1 MRAAEQADSR
11 AGETAAPQVGETVA
25 AQAGETGAARTGG
38 SGEMALAQAE
48 VVAAGWRG
56 AGRYAPSPSGDLHLG
71 NFRTAVLAWLFAK
84 HEGREFRMRIDDIDA
99 QRSSEE
105 SAEQQL
111 LDLATMGI
119 GYEGRLWRQQECWSE
134 YEKALQALR
143 EKGLVY
149 ECYCSRKDIAEAVR
163 APHAAPGAYPGTCRE
178 LGESERAAKR
188 AELAAR
194 GRVPAL
200 RLRAG
205 VDEWEVR
212 ERFAVGADGGSASD
226 GSAGGVYRG
235 AVDDM
240 VLRRGGNVPKAS
252 AGGGDAG
259 ASAGGNA
266 VADAMDGEASAGA
279 SARAQGEPVNRN
291 YAYNLAVVVDDALA
305 GVGQVVRGDDLL
317 SSAPRQAYLAHLLG
331 VPPVEYVHVPLVLGP
346 DGKRLAKR
354 DGAVTLRDFPDGAE
368 GMMRWIAESLGEA
381 VDISAAEAA
390 GAAGAAAESGAAEAV
405 GATGTAAE
413 TGAVETAGAETAET
427 GVAKAAG
434 ATGID
439 ATAGGITPTAL
450 LRTFRPELLPREP
463 VTWQPTETSAN

>member
-1 MRAAEQADSR
+1 MPGKREVGGDGMVRAAEAAIAEQVDSR
-11 AGETAAPQVGETVA
+11 AGETAQ
-25 AQAGETGAARTGG
+25 AQK
-38 SGEMALAQAE
+38 AE
-48 VVAAGWRG
+48 SRG

-105 SAEQQL
+105 SAKQQL

-134 YEKALQALR
+134 YETALQGLR

-163 APHAAPGAYPGTCRE
+163 APHAAPGAYPGTCRD

-212 ERFAVGADGGSASD
+212 ERFAVE
-226 GSAGGVYRG
+226 GGVYRG

-240 VLRRGGNVPKAS
+240 VLRRGGNAPKGS
-252 AGGGDAG
+252 GAGVGAAAPDAGDAG
-259 ASAGGNA
+259 AG
-266 VADAMDGEASAGA
+266 AGA
-279 SARAQGEPVNRN
+279 PGGPVNRD

-331 VPPVEYVHVPLVLGP
+331 LPPVEYVHVPLVLGP

-354 DGAVTLRDFPDGAE
+354 DGAVTLRDFPGGAE

-390 GAAGAAAESGAAEAV
+390 GVTGAVAESGAVEAV

-413 TGAVETAGAETAET
+413 SGLAETTGAETE
-427 GVAKAAG
+427 AAG
-434 ATGID
+434 A
-439 ATAGGITPTAL
+439 AGGITPAAL
-450 LRTFRPELLPREP
+450 LPTFRPELLPRGP
-463 VTWQPTETSAN
+463 VTWRPEDTPAD

>member
-1 MRAAEQADSR
+1 MAA
-11 AGETAAPQVGETVA
+11 QVGETAPPQV
-25 AQAGETGAARTGG
+25 GETGAARTGG
-38 SGEMALAQAE
+38 SGETAPAQAK
-48 VVAAGWRG
+48 VAAAGVEG

-111 LDLATMGI
+111 LDLSTMGI
-119 GYEGRLWRQQECWSE
+119 TYDGEIRRQQETWSE

-163 APHAAPGAYPGTCRE
+163 APHAAPGAYPGTCRD

-240 VLRRGGNVPKAS
+240 VLRRGGNVPKVS

-259 ASAGGNA
+259 ASAGVNA
-266 VADAMDGEASAGA
+266 GADAMGGDAGA
-279 SARAQGEPVNRN
+279 GAGADAPGGPVNRD

-305 GVGQVVRGDDLL
+305 GVGQLVRGDDLL

-331 VPPVEYVHVPLVLGP
+331 LPPVEYVHVPLVLGP

-354 DGAVTLRDFPDGAE
+354 DGAVTLRDFPGGAE

-390 GAAGAAAESGAAEAV
+390 GATGTAAESGAVEAV

-413 TGAVETAGAETAET
+413 SGAAETTGAETE
-427 GVAKAAG
+427 AAG
-434 ATGID
+434 A
-439 ATAGGITPTAL
+439 AGGITPAAL
-450 LRTFRPELLPREP
+450 LPTFRPELLPREP
-463 VTWQPTETSAN
+463 VIWRPTGTPAD

>member
-1 MRAAEQADSR
+1 MTRAEAV
-11 AGETAAPQVGETVA
+11 QVAQA
-25 AQAGETGAARTGG
+25 AQAGETMAAQ
-38 SGEMALAQAE
+38 AVQAQAAQAE
-48 VVAAGWRG
+48 ELAEVASGGQRG

-105 SAEQQL
+105 SAKQQL
-111 LDLATMGI
+111 WDLATMGI

-134 YEKALQALR
+134 YEKALEALR
-143 EKGLVY
+143 VRGLVY

-212 ERFAVGADGGSASD
+212 ERFAVG
-226 GSAGGVYRG
+226 GGVYRG

-240 VLRRGGNVPKAS
+240 VLRRGGNAPKGAG
-252 AGGGDAG
+252 AGVGADAPDGGGDAG
-259 ASAGGNA
+259 PGAGAGVGAGGA
-266 VADAMDGEASAGA
+266 PVGGGADAGG
-279 SARAQGEPVNRN
+279 QVNRD

-331 VPPVEYVHVPLVLGP
+331 LPPVEYVHVPLVLGP

-354 DGAVTLRDFPDGAE
+354 DGAVTLRDFPGGAQ
-368 GMMRWIAESLGEA
+368 GMLRWIADSLGEA
-381 VDISAAEAA
+381 VDISAAETVGAEVEAA
-390 GAAGAAAESGAAEAV
+390 GAAGAAGEPEVAV
-405 GATGTAAE
+405 G
-413 TGAVETAGAETAET
+413 
-427 GVAKAAG
+427 
-434 ATGID
+434 
-439 ATAGGITPTAL
+439 GGISPADM

-463 VTWQPTETSAN
+463 VTWRPAENAEG

>member
-1 MRAAEQADSR
+1 MPGIPEVGGDGMVRAAEQAEAAGGEQRGLEARAVEAAIAER
-11 AGETAAPQVGETVA
+11 AGETAQ
-25 AQAGETGAARTGG
+25 AQQTE
-38 SGEMALAQAE
+38 S
-48 VVAAGWRG
+48 RG

-71 NFRTAVLAWLFAK
+71 NLRTAVLAWLFAK

-111 LDLATMGI
+111 LDLSTMGI
-119 GYEGRLWRQQECWSE
+119 GYEGRLWRQQECWAE

-163 APHAAPGAYPGTCRE
+163 APHAAPGAYPGTCRD

-212 ERFAVGADGGSASD
+212 ERFAVEGR
-226 GSAGGVYRG
+226 VYRG

-240 VLRRGGNVPKAS
+240 VLRRGGNAPKAAGVPS
-252 AGGGDAG
+252 GGDVEAGGGAP
-259 ASAGGNA
+259 GG
-266 VADAMDGEASAGA
+266 
-279 SARAQGEPVNRN
+279 PVNRD

-331 VPPVEYVHVPLVLGP
+331 LPPVEYVHVPLVLGP
-346 DGKRLAKR
+346 DGERLAKR
-354 DGAVTLRDFPDGAE
+354 DGAVTLRDFPGGAE
-368 GMMRWIAESLGEA
+368 GMLRWIVESLGEA

-390 GAAGAAAESGAAEAV
+390 GAAG
-405 GATGTAAE
+405 
-413 TGAVETAGAETAET
+413 
-427 GVAKAAG
+427 
-434 ATGID
+434 
-439 ATAGGITPTAL
+439 GITPAAL
-450 LRTFRPELLPREP
+450 LPTFRPELLPREP
-463 VTWQPTETSAN
+463 VIWRPTGTPAD

>member
-1 MRAAEQADSR
+1 MTRAEAV
-11 AGETAAPQVGETVA
+11 QVAQA
-25 AQAGETGAARTGG
+25 AQAGE
-38 SGEMALAQAE
+38 AQAAQAGELAE
-48 VVAAGWRG
+48 VASGGQRG

-105 SAEQQL
+105 SAKQQL
-111 LDLATMGI
+111 RDLATMGI

-134 YEKALQALR
+134 YEKALEALR
-143 EKGLVY
+143 VRGLVY

-212 ERFAVGADGGSASD
+212 ERFAVG
-226 GSAGGVYRG
+226 GGVYRG

-240 VLRRGGNVPKAS
+240 VLRRGGNAPKGAGAGVGAGAPDGGGAARPGVGAPVGGGAA
-252 AGGGDAG
+252 AGG
-259 ASAGGNA
+259 
-266 VADAMDGEASAGA
+266 
-279 SARAQGEPVNRN
+279 QVNRD

-331 VPPVEYVHVPLVLGP
+331 LPPVEYVHVPLVLGP

-354 DGAVTLRDFPDGAE
+354 DGAVTLRDFPGGAQ
-368 GMMRWIAESLGEA
+368 GMLRWIADSLGEA
-381 VDISAAEAA
+381 VDVSAAEAA
-390 GAAGAAAESGAAEAV
+390 GAAGADGAAEAA
-405 GATGTAAE
+405 GTGEAGAAE
-413 TGAVETAGAETAET
+413 VP
-427 GVAKAAG
+427 AAG
-434 ATGID
+434 
-439 ATAGGITPTAL
+439 GGISPADM
-450 LRTFRPELLPREP
+450 LRNFRPELLPREP
-463 VTWQPTETSAN
+463 VTWRPAENAEG